1 MHNGSTDITEILPNH
16 AEVMA
21 IMLAACLATPPCASP
36 YRHAAVTMLLQ
47 VLLHGA
53 PDWESC
59 LAVVNAV
66 VNASAPCAV
75 HAHLPACVL
84 GTPQPELQG
93 NFMAL
98 TGW

>member
-1 MHNGSTDITEILPNH
+1 MHAQHTAGSL
-16 AEVMA
+16 
-21 IMLAACLATPPCASP
+21 LL
-36 YRHAAVTMLLQ
+36 LLQ

-75 HAHLPACVL
+75 HTHLPACVL

-98 TGW
+98 TGRLDG